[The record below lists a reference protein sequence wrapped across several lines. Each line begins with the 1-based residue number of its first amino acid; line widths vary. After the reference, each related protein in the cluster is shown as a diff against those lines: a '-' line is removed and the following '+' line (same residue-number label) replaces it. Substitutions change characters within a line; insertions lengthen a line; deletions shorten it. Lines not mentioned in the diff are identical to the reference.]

1 MQLIQCITAQTFSK
15 WAADSKLCTLII
27 LLIPNTT

>member
-1 MQLIQCITAQTFSK
+1 MQLIQRIAAQTFSK
-15 WAADSKLCTLII
+15 WAADNKLGTLMF